1 MWSSVRTHH
10 LDLQGLADNFCAGQL
25 VGNFTSYFTP
35 GTNMTR
41 SEFQAEINKL
51 ALFIVYLFI
60 AKFVLTYLSMV
71 SCVRMI

>member
-1 MWSSVRTHH
+1 
-10 LDLQGLADNFCAGQL
+10 
-25 VGNFTSYFTP
+25 
-35 GTNMTR
+35 MTR